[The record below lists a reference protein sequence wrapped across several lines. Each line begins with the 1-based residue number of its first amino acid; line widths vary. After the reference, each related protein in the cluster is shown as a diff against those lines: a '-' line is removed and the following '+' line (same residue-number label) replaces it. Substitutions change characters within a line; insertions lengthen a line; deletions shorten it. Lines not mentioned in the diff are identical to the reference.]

1 MTTLYTETINKLF
14 DEFLNS
20 RSSKVKDLIELELEK
35 VEAKAKAS
43 ALKKYRWKV
52 YGPNT
57 QDKMDAYIEEK
68 ITKFKKN
75 ILEIADFKSVNDIR
89 KTSTVGNTYFAYYDE
104 DNNLHTVSKR
114 NWDVNEFFRAVSHE
128 IAFGDCNCTSVDIIC
143 LNGKRVEYD
152 RQRPG
157 MVYTY
162 YIANTQEEIWEGSFP
177 EWDH

>member
-1 MTTLYTETINKLF
+1 MTTVYSETIEKLF
-14 DEFLNS
+14 SEFLNS
-20 RSSKVKDLIELELEK
+20 RTPKAKDLLELELEK

-43 ALKKYRWKV
+43 ALKKYRWEV

-68 ITKFKKN
+68 ITEFKKN
-75 ILEIADFKSVNDIR
+75 TLEIVDFKSVNDVR
-89 KTSTVGNTYFAYYDE
+89 KTSTVFNTYFAYYDE
-104 DNNLHTVSKR
+104 NNNLNTVSKR
-114 NWDVNEFFRAVSHE
+114 NWDANEFFRAVSYE
-128 IAFGDCNCTSVDIIC
+128 ITFSDCSCRSVDIIVF
-143 LNGKRVEYD
+143 NGKKVEYD

>member
-1 MTTLYTETINKLF
+1 MTTLYAETIEKLF

-20 RSSKVKDLIELELEK
+20 RSSKVKDFLELELEK

-43 ALKKYRWKV
+43 ALKKYRWEV
-52 YGPNT
+52 YGPST
-57 QDKMDAYIEEK
+57 QDKRDTYIDEK

-75 ILEIADFKSVNDIR
+75 ILEVVDFKSVNDVR

-143 LNGKRVEYD
+143 LNGRKVEYVGW
-152 RQRPG
+152 QPNMLFTYKING
-157 MVYTY
+157 MVF
-162 YIANTQEEIWEGSFP
+162 WEASFP

>member
-1 MTTLYTETINKLF
+1 MTTLYSETIDKLF
-14 DEFLNS
+14 DELLNS
-20 RSSKVKDLIELELEK
+20 RTPKAKELLELELEK

-43 ALKKYRWKV
+43 ALKKYRWET

-57 QDKMDAYIEEK
+57 QDKIDAYIDEK

-75 ILEIADFKSVNDIR
+75 ILEIVDFKSTNDVR

-104 DNNLHTVSKR
+104 DNNLHTVSRR
-114 NWDVNEFFRAVSHE
+114 NWSTYEFFRAVSHE

-143 LNGKRVEYD
+143 FNGRKVEYVGW
-152 RQRPG
+152 QPN
-157 MVYTY
+157 MLFTY
-162 YIANTQEEIWEGSFP
+162 KQEGSVIWEASFP